1 MPSLFQ
7 ERERKRREEEAGRLR
22 QLQEAMEREKRE
34 RQEEEKRRLA
44 EEEERKRSYMFI
56 SVIHIIDMQSFT
68 YALVVSVIRS
78 CI

>member
-22 QLQEAMEREKRE
+22 QLQEAMEGEKRE

-44 EEEERKRSYMFI
+44 EEEERKR